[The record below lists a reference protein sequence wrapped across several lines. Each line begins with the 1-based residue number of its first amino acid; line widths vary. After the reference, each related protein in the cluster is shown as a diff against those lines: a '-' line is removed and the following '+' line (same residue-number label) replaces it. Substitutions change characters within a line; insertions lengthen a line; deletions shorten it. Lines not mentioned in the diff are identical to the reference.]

1 MFSESKSFIILRVK
15 GSAMSDDKGMGKGLL
30 IGLIAGGAIGA
41 ILALLYAPKS
51 GKELRAQLKTQG
63 GEMLDEAE
71 QQLVKA
77 RTKAVDII
85 NEGRKKSDQL
95 ITEAKRRAE
104 SLLGDAEKI
113 MSDAKEKVGT
123 VAEQSAKI
131 KTAVKAGVEA
141 FKEERS
147 RS

>member
-1 MFSESKSFIILRVK
+1 MSEENR
-15 GSAMSDDKGMGKGLL
+15 GMGKGLL
-30 IGLIAGGAIGA
+30 IGLLAGGAIGA
-41 ILALLYAPKS
+41 FLALLYAPKS

-63 GEMLDEAE
+63 GDLLDEAE
-71 QQLVKA
+71 EQLAKA
-77 RTKAVDII
+77 KTKAVDII
-85 NEGRKKSDQL
+85 NEGKKKSDQL

-104 SLLGDAEKI
+104 SLLDDAEKI
-113 MSDAKEKVGT
+113 MSDAKEKAGT
-123 VAEQSAKI
+123 VAEQSAKL